1 MQIVFSLILINVQFL
16 LLYKLELKTLV
27 KIPASLLDFALSWRE
42 KEGDIARE
50 KYGFSMLGNLVT
62 IKPTHPNGKS

>member
-16 LLYKLELKTLV
+16 LLYKLEFKTLV

-50 KYGFSMLGNLVT
+50 KYEFSILGNLVT
-62 IKPTHPNGKS
+62 IKPAHPNGKS